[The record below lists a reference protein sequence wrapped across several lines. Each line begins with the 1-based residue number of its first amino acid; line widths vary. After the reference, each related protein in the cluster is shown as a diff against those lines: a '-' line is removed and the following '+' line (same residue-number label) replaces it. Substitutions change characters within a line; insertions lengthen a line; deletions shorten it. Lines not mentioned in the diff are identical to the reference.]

1 MVEVATKQNPY
12 ICFQVTVL
20 LNFRVH
26 ATVEHEVFIN
36 LGLLKVEGF
45 FE

>member
-12 ICFQVTVL
+12 MFSGYRVVK
-20 LNFRVH
+20 FRVH
-26 ATVEHEVFIN
+26 ATMEHEVFIN
-36 LGLLKVEGF
+36 LGLLKVDGF